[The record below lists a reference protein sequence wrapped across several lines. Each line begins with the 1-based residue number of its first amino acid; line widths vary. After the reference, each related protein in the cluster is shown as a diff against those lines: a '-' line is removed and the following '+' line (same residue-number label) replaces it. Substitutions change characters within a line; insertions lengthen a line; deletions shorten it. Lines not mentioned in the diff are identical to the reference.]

1 MTTMDLETVNRTLTE
16 YLEGLQVR
24 LKAPLGLIY
33 PRVKLTNLQQVHE
46 KLCELLEKHAK
57 DLDLLSDV
65 HSVRLLLSE
74 NINLQSNQGRT
85 ITMRL
90 KKLQEAEFVI
100 KERLKGL
107 YIHIETIRS
116 FYSALRKGDHPH
128 TENKMGLE
136 GLDEEIRDEVAQSV
150 PSVVST
156 IDNILSEN
164 SFEL

>member
-1 MTTMDLETVNRTLTE
+1 MGLE
-16 YLEGLQVR
+16 
-24 LKAPLGLIY
+24 Y
-33 PRVKLTNLQQVHE
+33 PRVKLTNLQQVHQ

-74 NINLQSNQGRT
+74 NTPLQTSQGRT

-107 YIHIETIRS
+107 YIHIETVRS
-116 FYSALRKGDHPH
+116 FYSALRKGDRPH
-128 TENKMGLE
+128 TENSNMGYD
-136 GLDEEIRDEVAQSV
+136 GLDEEIKEPIVCS
-150 PSVVST
+150 PPYPESPLPT
-156 IDNILSEN
+156 PPEKLSGS
-164 SFEL
+164 SFKL